1 MANLAAM
8 IIRSALT
15 ALAGLVIGACLA
27 VFLVFGPAEF
37 GGIKVGP
44 WRTNVHI
51 GSPDAPDIVRS
62 IIARRGLLAMSR
74 EETVYFSA
82 DTDSDGRALDETC
95 DYRVVFTT
103 QPDARWWSLTLY
115 AEDDFLPVNGLEA
128 HSVSAQDAGEQQS
141 FAVTVSRQQADGF
154 WVSPENGGAF
164 NLTLRLY
171 NPSEAIVADP
181 GVAVLPAVERLACGG
196 AS

>member
-1 MANLAAM
+1 M

-15 ALAGLVIGACLA
+15 ALAGLVIGALLA
-27 VFLVFGPAEF
+27 LFLVFGPAEF

-44 WRTNVHI
+44 WRTNIHI

-82 DTDSDGRALDETC
+82 DFDSEGRALDETC
-95 DYRVVFTT
+95 DYHVVFTT

-128 HSVSAQDAGEQQS
+128 HSVSAQDAGEQQN
-141 FAVTVSRQQADGF
+141 FTVTVSREPTEGF

-171 NPSEAIVADP
+171 SPSESIVADP
-181 GVAVLPAVERLACGG
+181 GVAVLPAVERLTCGG

>member
-1 MANLAAM
+1 MILRSLFAA
-8 IIRSALT
+8 L
-15 ALAGLVIGACLA
+15 LGLLIGAAAAL
-27 VFLVFGPAEF
+27 FLVFGPVEF
-37 GGIKVGP
+37 GGVKVGP
-44 WRTNVHI
+44 WRTNMHI
-51 GSPDAPDIVRS
+51 GSPDAPGIVRS

-82 DTDSDGRALDETC
+82 DADSEGRALDEAC

-128 HSVSAQDAGEQQS
+128 HSVSAQDAGDQQS
-141 FAVTVSRQQADGF
+141 FIVTVSRQRAEGF

-181 GVAVLPAVERLACGG
+181 GVAVLPTVERVRCGG